1 MKSKIMVLI
10 VMLPAIMTACTWVK
24 ESPSAE
30 KVRLLEARQVEDCKK
45 LGKTTTSVLA
55 KVGFVARNEETVTEE
70 LATLARNSAAD
81 MGGNA
86 IVPVSKVVDGEQS
99 FAVYHCS
106 KP

>member
-1 MKSKIMVLI
+1 MKYRRMMLL
-10 VMLPAIMTACTWVK
+10 VMLPVVMAACTWVK
-24 ESPSAE
+24 VTPSAE
-30 KVRLLEARQVEDCKK
+30 KVRLLEDHQVGECKK
-45 LGKTTTSVLA
+45 LGKTTVSVLA
-55 KVGFVARNEETVTEE
+55 KVAFVARDEETVEGE

-86 IVPVSKVVDGEQS
+86 IVQVSKVVDGEQS

>member
-1 MKSKIMVLI
+1 MKYRGMVLL
-10 VMLPAIMTACTWVK
+10 VMLPVVMAACTWVK
-24 ESPSAE
+24 PTPSAE
-30 KVRLLEARQVEDCKK
+30 KVRLLEDHQVVECKK
-45 LGKTTTSVLA
+45 LGKTTVSVLA
-55 KVGFVARNEETVTEE
+55 KVAFVARGEETVEGE